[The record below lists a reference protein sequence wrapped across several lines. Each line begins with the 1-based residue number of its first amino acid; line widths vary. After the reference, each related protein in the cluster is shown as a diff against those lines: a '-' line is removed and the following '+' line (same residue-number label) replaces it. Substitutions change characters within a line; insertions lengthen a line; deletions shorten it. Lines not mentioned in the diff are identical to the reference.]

1 MPRGARPTTGRRTE
15 RTTLNHAQE
24 LQTLEGVAVVVYTK
38 PSCVQCTQTFRML
51 DRDDIHYTKVDIT
64 QDPAAR
70 DFITRDVNDSGLGY
84 LQAPVVYVSAIE
96 GDEHWSGFRPDLI
109 EQHITKRADAA

>member
-1 MPRGARPTTGRRTE
+1 M
-15 RTTLNHAQE
+15 NHAQE
-24 LQTLEGVAVVVYTK
+24 LQALEGVAVVVYTK

-51 DRDDIHYTKVDIT
+51 DRDDIFYTKVDIT
-64 QDPAAR
+64 EDPTAR
-70 DFITRDVNDSGLGY
+70 DFITRDTADGGLGY